1 MSKSEKEVRATL
13 RIIKLEPMS
22 LVRTGFLISVSI
34 AITMFTAT
42 LVIYLV
48 LAGMGVF
55 ESIDSVLG
63 DLTGSSAGLTET
75 LTLPVVFFGSIVV
88 GDENY
93 GEGSSREHA
102 AMEPRFRGGVVIFAR
117 SFARIHETNLKKQGL
132 VPLTFKDHAVYDL
145 IGETDSISV
154 LTLPPVPDRPVQCV
168 LHMSNGKD
176 VSFEALHTFSDE
188 QVEWFKAG
196 SALNIVKAK
205 VALGL

>member
-75 LTLPVVFFGSIVV
+75 LTLPVVFIGSIVV
-88 GDENY
+88 GVFEIITTT
-93 GEGSSREHA
+93 A
-102 AMEPRFRGGVVIFAR
+102 LFALFGFVYNATVPAT
-117 SFARIHETNLKKQGL
+117 SGL
-132 VPLTFKDHAVYDL
+132 AV
-145 IGETDSISV
+145 
-154 LTLPPVPDRPVQCV
+154 TLAED
-168 LHMSNGKD
+168 
-176 VSFEALHTFSDE
+176 
-188 QVEWFKAG
+188 QVETE
-196 SALNIVKAK
+196 SD
-205 VALGL
+205 

>member
-88 GDENY
+88 GVFEIITTT
-93 GEGSSREHA
+93 A
-102 AMEPRFRGGVVIFAR
+102 LFALFGFVYNATVPAT
-117 SFARIHETNLKKQGL
+117 SGL
-132 VPLTFKDHAVYDL
+132 AV
-145 IGETDSISV
+145 
-154 LTLPPVPDRPVQCV
+154 TLAED
-168 LHMSNGKD
+168 
-176 VSFEALHTFSDE
+176 
-188 QVEWFKAG
+188 QVETE
-196 SALNIVKAK
+196 SN
-205 VALGL
+205 